1 MEPILRV
8 PGNVP
13 SRCWGSAY
21 GDLVWAIGLSDD
33 FTLSTREQAVR
44 AFANLDK
51 VLAGAG
57 TDKTRIISATVMLAD
72 IDDKPMVDEIWVTD
86 APEDQ
91 VEERLT
97 SLRGLD
103 PEAGRARVRAQM
115 PRADRLARAHAVIDN
130 SSSLD
135 ELRPRVVDIWR
146 SRVVRRLKKSRP

>member
-21 GDLVWAIGLSDD
+21 GGLVWAIGLSDD

-57 TDKTRIISATVMLAD
+57 TGKTRIISATVMLAD
-72 IDDKPMVDEIWVTD
+72 IDDKPMVDEIW
-86 APEDQ
+86 AEWI
-91 VEERLT
+91 
-97 SLRGLD
+97 GGD
-103 PEAGRARVRAQM
+103 PEHWPERSCHGVDFAANNR
-115 PRADRLARAHAVIDN
+115 I
-130 SSSLD
+130 
-135 ELRPRVVDIWR
+135 EIRVVA
-146 SRVVRRLKKSRP
+146 VRDGG